1 MAGGNIK
8 IQVIGNGRNVAILT
22 NLDLI
27 IFLRNK
33 KVLTYQIVRE
43 NSFLACIMHFD
54 KKEKKGLPKP

>member
-54 KKEKKGLPKP
+54 KKKKNGLPKP

>member
-1 MAGGNIK
+1 MEEMLPF
-8 IQVIGNGRNVAILT
+8 LT

-33 KVLTYQIVRE
+33 KVLTYQIVIE

-54 KKEKKGLPKP
+54 KKKNGYLNHNDWRIL